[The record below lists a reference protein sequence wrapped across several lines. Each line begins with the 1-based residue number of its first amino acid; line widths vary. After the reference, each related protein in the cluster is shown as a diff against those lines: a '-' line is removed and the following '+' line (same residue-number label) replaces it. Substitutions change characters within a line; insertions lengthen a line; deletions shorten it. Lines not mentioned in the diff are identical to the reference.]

1 MDQSAAFRKRMDRV
15 PDLLSQNVAASLY
28 QAAMKGSVTAQTF
41 YLKNLPPPEW
51 DAGTAEDDSPES
63 KEFEDLTL
71 DQLKQLDADESDQF
85 EDLE

>member
-1 MDQSAAFRKRMDRV
+1 MDESAAFRKRMDRV

-51 DAGTAEDDSPES
+51 DVEDDNVDSPEA
-63 KEFEDLTL
+63 KDFENLTL
-71 DQLKQLDADESDQF
+71 DQLRQLDADESDQF
-85 EDLE
+85 EELT

>member
-1 MDQSAAFRKRMDRV
+1 MDQSLAFRKRMDRV

-51 DAGTAEDDSPES
+51 VGEEEGDECEPKDL
-63 KEFEDLTL
+63 KNLTL
-71 DQLKQLDADESDQF
+71 DQLQELDADEAEQF
-85 EDLE
+85 EDQP

>member
-1 MDQSAAFRKRMDRV
+1 MDQSTAFRKRMDRV

-51 DAGTAEDDSPES
+51 ETGEGEPDDMSARDI
-63 KEFEDLTL
+63 KDLPL
-71 DQLKQLDADESDQF
+71 DQLRALNAAEAEQF
-85 EDLE
+85 EDEP

>member
-1 MDQSAAFRKRMDRV
+1 MDQSATFRKRMDRV

-51 DAGTAEDDSPES
+51 DVEDDEAASPES
-63 KEFEDLTL
+63 GEFENLTV
-71 DQLKQLDADESDQF
+71 DQLRQLDANESDQF
-85 EDLE
+85 EDLS